1 MITLYVK
8 THNITGLKYFGKTTS
23 KDPIKYPGSGTYWK
37 NHIRKYGNDVL
48 TEVIGQFDDKDEC
61 LKVAMGFSLQHNIVE
76 SDEWANLK
84 IETLYGGWD
93 HIDRKALYMQTSERM
108 KGEGNIAKT
117 PEARSKI
124 SRSMV
129 GNTNGQGVIFTKERR
144 EKISRANLGKTL
156 SEETKLKLSF
166 YMKNLSPEERQKFY
180 SPEAIAKRAKSNTGK
195 KRIRICCI
203 ICHREISA
211 QFLERHY
218 NTKHKG
224 SK

>member
-1 MITLYVK
+1 MVK
-8 THNITGLKYFGKTTS
+8 QNPIILCHIKDRVFIGEDILRVTGPDVSTVIIKSFENRDDCKRFALKFS
-23 KDPIKYPGSGTYWK
+23 ED
-37 NHIRKYGNDVL
+37 ND
-48 TEVIGQFDDKDEC
+48 
-61 LKVAMGFSLQHNIVE
+61 IVN
-76 SDEWANLK
+76 SNEWANLK
-84 IETLYGGWD
+84 IEELDGGWS
-93 HIDRKALYMQTSERM
+93 HIDRKALNMQTSERM

-129 GNTNGQGVIFTKERR
+129 GNTNGQGVIFTKERQ
-144 EKISRANLGKTL
+144 EKIRRANLGKTL

>member
-1 MITLYVK
+1 M
-8 THNITGLKYFGKTTS
+8 
-23 KDPIKYPGSGTYWK
+23 
-37 NHIRKYGNDVL
+37 
-48 TEVIGQFDDKDEC
+48 IGQFDDKDEC

-84 IETLYGGWD
+84 IETLDGGWD
-93 HIDRKALYMQTSERM
+93 HIDRKALNMQTSERM

-144 EKISRANLGKTL
+144 EKICRANLGKTL

-218 NTKHKG
+218 NTKHRG